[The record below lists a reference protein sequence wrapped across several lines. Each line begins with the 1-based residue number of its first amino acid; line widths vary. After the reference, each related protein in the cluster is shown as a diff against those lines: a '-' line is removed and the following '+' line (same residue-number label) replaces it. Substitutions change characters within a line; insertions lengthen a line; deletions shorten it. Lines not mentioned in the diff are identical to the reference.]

1 MPFSGC
7 DKCGIA
13 HNDGQ
18 LVSTPRG
25 PAGLP
30 LCPECGRPMRRVSIA
45 EALELVRERAE
56 ADEWRA
62 TAAGGG
68 GGSGSSVTVGATGRR
83 R

>member
-13 HNDGQ
+13 NNDGQ
-18 LVSTPRG
+18 LVSTRRG
-25 PAGLP
+25 PGGRP
-30 LCPECGRPMRRVSIA
+30 LCPECGRPMRPVSIA

-56 ADEWRA
+56 ADKWRTT
-62 TAAGGG
+62 TAGAAV
-68 GGSGSSVTVGATGRR
+68 VTSRR